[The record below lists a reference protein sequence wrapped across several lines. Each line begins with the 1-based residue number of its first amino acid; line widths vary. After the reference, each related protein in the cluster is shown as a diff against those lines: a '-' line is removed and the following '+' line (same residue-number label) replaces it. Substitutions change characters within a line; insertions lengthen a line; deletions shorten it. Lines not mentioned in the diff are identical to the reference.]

1 MKIDI
6 KAGVSHSTKLNRK
19 ILQALNMLQQSQME
33 LRETV
38 LQALESNIMLEE
50 VTPAPGSEAADDA
63 SDSAQEPEEHGDPA
77 EEQAAAES
85 PDEQSQADITWEDMA
100 SFDGTTS
107 FSQKESK
114 VDAVSLHSPEKTLR
128 EYLLEQVP
136 YLNLD
141 DVENAMA
148 KAIIDAIDD
157 RGYLAEPLKELAALF
172 PNAASPEQMP
182 GVLAR
187 IQKLDPPGVAARTP
201 QECLQLQLRQLL
213 QDHPEDSERIED
225 ALLVVDEAIKL
236 LAAGEAAGV
245 RNYFGWPMER
255 AEQAVELIRSLR
267 PYPGADF
274 ESSPTRHVVPEVY
287 VRREQSRWKVEMS
300 QGYIPRLRINPSYM
314 DFMAGAGKGASQSSL
329 RSHLQEAQWLLES
342 LRSRAEVVLKVSGC
356 IVRHQ
361 ENFLKFGEE
370 ALRPLTLEEVA
381 QEVGV
386 HASTVSRATMGKHM
400 HTPQGI
406 YPFRFFFPSLV
417 RTEYAVG
424 TSSTAVKALIKK
436 IVTAEDPDNPLSD
449 GEISDSLENRGV
461 KVARRTVAKY
471 RIAMNIPARKNRR
484 RGKAQR

>member
-1 MKIDI
+1 MKIDV
-6 KAGVSHSTKLNRK
+6 KPGVAQGAKLSRK
-19 ILQALNMLQQSQME
+19 ILQALNMLQQSHME

-38 LQALESNIMLEE
+38 LEALETNIMLEE
-50 VTPAPGSEAADDA
+50 DPPEPEQEAAEGEGGEADGGQDA
-63 SDSAQEPEEHGDPA
+63 DGGM
-77 EEQAAAES
+77 EEQVQV
-85 PDEQSQADITWEDMA
+85 DTTWDDIGP
-100 SFDGTTS
+100 FDGGANL
-107 FSQKESK
+107 SQRQGKA
-114 VDAVSLHSPEKTLR
+114 DAVSMHSPDKTLR
-128 EYLLEQVP
+128 EYLLEQAP

-141 DVENAMA
+141 DMEHAMA
-148 KAIIDAIDD
+148 LAIIDAIDD
-157 RGYLAEPLKELAALF
+157 RGYLAEPLEELAALF
-172 PNAASPEQMP
+172 SSEAAKKMP
-182 GVLAR
+182 AVLAR

-213 QDHPEDSERIED
+213 QDRPEDSGRIED

-236 LAAGEAAGV
+236 LAAGEAAAV
-245 RNYFGWPMER
+245 SNYFGWTTER
-255 AEQAVELIRSLR
+255 AERAVELIRGLR

-287 VRREQSRWKVEMS
+287 VRRERSAWKVEIS
-300 QGYIPRLRINPSYM
+300 QGHIPRLRINPSYM
-314 DFMAGAGKGASQSSL
+314 GFMSGNGKGAASMSSM

-342 LRSRAEVVLKVSGC
+342 LRSRAEVVLKVSSC

-386 HASTVSRATMGKHM
+386 HTSTVSRATMGKHM

-424 TSSTAVKALIKK
+424 TSYTAVKALIKK
-436 IVTAEDPDNPLSD
+436 IVAAEDPGNPLSD

-471 RIAMNIPARKNRR
+471 RVAMNIPARKDRR
-484 RGKAQR
+484 RGKAQ